1 MSQTHQDPI
10 YRTSPARTGKMMV
23 IMLGICIAGGAIFF
37 GMWDYWISAPPP
49 VALMG
54 AAEKAA
60 PAQATG
66 KDIPVTLEFVESSD
80 FRTLAFNALPGEEGN
95 NPTIEANVGDKIIFD
110 VINVGKSFHAF
121 GVTAEEEG
129 FGGIISGSE
138 VASPNNPLKP
148 GESGSAEFVPTAE
161 GTYYYICTVPG
172 HREQGMVGTIVVGPS
187 EGPAEAAPPT
197 GVSHDFSVDFVE
209 SDDFMTLAFNALP
222 GEEGYNPSF
231 TVNSGDQVTFTTVN
245 KGKSFHS
252 FGIVSDPEDFG
263 NVLWNS
269 AIAAPTNPLK
279 PGESGD
285 VTFTAGAPGTYYYIC
300 TVPGHALQGMQGTF
314 TVE

>member
-80 FRTLAFNALPGEEGN
+80 FRTLAFNALPGEEG
-95 NPTIEANVGDKIIFD
+95 
-110 VINVGKSFHAF
+110 
-121 GVTAEEEG
+121 
-129 FGGIISGSE
+129 
-138 VASPNNPLKP
+138 
-148 GESGSAEFVPTAE
+148 
-161 GTYYYICTVPG
+161 
-172 HREQGMVGTIVVGPS
+172 
-187 EGPAEAAPPT
+187 
-197 GVSHDFSVDFVE
+197 
-209 SDDFMTLAFNALP
+209 
-222 GEEGYNPSF
+222 YNPSF

-245 KGKSFHS
+245 KGKS
-252 FGIVSDPEDFG
+252 
-263 NVLWNS
+263 
-269 AIAAPTNPLK
+269 
-279 PGESGD
+279 
-285 VTFTAGAPGTYYYIC
+285 
-300 TVPGHALQGMQGTF
+300 
-314 TVE
+314 